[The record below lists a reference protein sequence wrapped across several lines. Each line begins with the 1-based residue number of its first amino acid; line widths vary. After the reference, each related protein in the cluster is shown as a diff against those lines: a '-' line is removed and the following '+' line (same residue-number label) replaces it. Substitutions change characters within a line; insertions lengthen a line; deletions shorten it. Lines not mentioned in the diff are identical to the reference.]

1 MLNRRI
7 GEKKSMKR
15 NLSIILVALCIVFLV
30 ITVGVV
36 FYYTSVVNDLNSQ
49 VANKPLI
56 VVDGLSVED
65 LRRGTGNNLWIY
77 GYVNNT
83 GGGTAY
89 DLRLHVFA
97 VNAEGVAVDEYK
109 NLGGITAGM
118 SLKVDFG
125 MVYTGSRIE
134 SWTITPICTDG
145 SSPPLNGTLPFGA

>member
-1 MLNRRI
+1 MSR
-7 GEKKSMKR
+7 K
-15 NLSIILVALCIVFLV
+15 LSIILMALCFIFLIV
-30 ITVGVV
+30 IVGVV
-36 FYYTSVVNDLNSQ
+36 FYYTSVINDLNNQ

-65 LRRGTGNNLWIY
+65 LRRGTGNNLRIF
-77 GYVNNT
+77 GFVNNT

-118 SLKVDFG
+118 SLGVDFG
-125 MVYTGSRIE
+125 MVYDGSRIE
-134 SWTITPICTDG
+134 SWAITPICSDG
-145 SSPPLNGTLPFGA
+145 SSAPVNGTLPFGG

>member
-1 MLNRRI
+1 MSR
-7 GEKKSMKR
+7 K
-15 NLSIILVALCIVFLV
+15 LSIILMALCFIFLIV
-30 ITVGVV
+30 IVGVV
-36 FYYTSVVNDLNSQ
+36 FYYTSVINDLNNQ

-65 LRRGTGNNLWIY
+65 LRRGTGNNLRIF
-77 GYVNNT
+77 GFVNNT

-118 SLKVDFG
+118 SLGVDFG
-125 MVYTGSRIE
+125 MVYDGSRIE
-134 SWTITPICTDG
+134 SWAITPICSDG
-145 SSPPLNGTLPFGA
+145 SSAPVNGTFPFGG